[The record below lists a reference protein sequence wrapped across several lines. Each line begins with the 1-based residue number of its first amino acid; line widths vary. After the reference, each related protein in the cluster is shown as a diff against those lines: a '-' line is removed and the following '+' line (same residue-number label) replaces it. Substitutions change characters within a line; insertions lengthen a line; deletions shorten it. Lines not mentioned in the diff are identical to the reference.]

1 MAKLRHIALCSR
13 KPWETAEF
21 YDQMFGLKVVDVR
34 DTPEGLFIFSS
45 DGVIT
50 LAILDYK
57 SEEAARHVRID
68 PDYVGLHHMGFLDD
82 DPEERIAHVRAQK
95 GTVIERPPEEG
106 PYFEYKIL
114 DPNGIVVD
122 VARKWPGIGGDETS
136 ATSPDL
142 PSSDQPVAGA
152 ITHTTS

>member
-13 KPWETAEF
+13 DPWGTAKF
-21 YDQMFGLKVVDVR
+21 YDKMFGLKVVDVR

-68 PDYVGLHHMGFLDD
+68 PEYVGLHHMGFLDD
-82 DPEERIAHVRAQK
+82 NPEERVAHVRAEN
-95 GTVIERPPEEG
+95 GTVIERPPEPG

-122 VARKWPGIGGDETS
+122 IARKWPGIDDAEPAREGDAVPTGTE
-136 ATSPDL
+136 
-142 PSSDQPVAGA
+142 Q
-152 ITHTTS
+152 

>member
-1 MAKLRHIALCSR
+1 MAKLRHIALCS
-13 KPWETAEF
+13 KDPWGTAEF
-21 YDQMFGLKVVDVR
+21 YDKMFGLKVVDVKQV
-34 DTPEGLFIFSS
+34 PEGTFIFSS

-50 LAILDYK
+50 LAILDYT

-68 PDYVGLHHMGFLDD
+68 GTDWVGLHHIGFLDAN
-82 DPEERIAHVRAQK
+82 PEERIAHVRAEQ

-122 VARKWPGIGGDETS
+122 VARKWPGLDE
-136 ATSPDL
+136 AVPGANEEQPAADR
-142 PSSDQPVAGA
+142 PS
-152 ITHTTS
+152 